1 MVEEFLNKIDEW
13 NKPNWEQVDSDYLQM
28 LEENT
33 EYYKTFVKMLE
44 SEVDFFDE
52 SKDDAL
58 EVIANIK
65 EYLNELNG
73 VIR

>member
-13 NKPNWEQVDSDYLQM
+13 NKPNWEQIDSDYLQM

-44 SEVDFFDE
+44 SELDFFDE